1 MSDDIVDLL
10 LVTIPIEASQQEYLT
25 FEQVVMRDAADEI
38 KRLRE
43 VGDWL
48 WEAMSRHDNTR
59 ECPQC
64 QDMIQA
70 WKAVRGGQ

>member
-38 KRLRE
+38 KRLRDSVAE
-43 VGDWL
+43 VDKL
-48 WEAMSRHDNTR
+48 RQRISELEDRVSDLEQSR
-59 ECPQC
+59 
-64 QDMIQA
+64 A
-70 WKAVRGGQ
+70 